1 MATIVQGLKGATTR
15 ESPQSSIKFDRLM
28 IILVCWCKCQEESEP
43 SATAKLSHL
52 LAIQT
57 IITPDFASVNSGESE
72 SSPLPSSECGYDGPS
87 DLRALLS
94 FARCRRPASIGQTR
108 DWR

>member
-43 SATAKLSHL
+43 SATAKLSQL

-57 IITPDFASVNSGESE
+57 IRTLCPVFADSGESE
-72 SSPLPSSECGYDGPS
+72 SSHLPSSGCGYDEPV
-87 DLRALLS
+87 DLRARPS
-94 FARCRRPASIGQTR
+94 FAHCQKPASIEQRR
-108 DWR
+108 DLR